1 MDFHCIYCGYEVPSD
16 YKRVKRFAQEF
27 TEDVKSN
34 LGPATQEWVDK
45 AKQQAQNS
53 QNAWYN
59 QGQQSYQNTWTQ
71 GQQNSQNAWYN
82 QKRTGY
88 GQEVSDKSRT
98 LTLILLLFLGV
109 WGIHHFYNGRIVLG
123 IFYIFTWGF
132 FGVGWLI
139 DLVLILTGR
148 YKDAKGRPVVIW

>member
-1 MDFHCIYCGYEVPSD
+1 MSSKNQKCPNCGAPLMDFHCIYCGYEVPSD
-16 YKRVKRFAQEF
+16 YERVKRFAQEF

-45 AKQQAQNS
+45 AKQQA
-53 QNAWYN
+53 
-59 QGQQSYQNTWTQ
+59 
-71 GQQNSQNAWYN
+71 QNSQNAWYN

-139 DLVLILTGR
+139 DLVLILTGS
-148 YKDAKGRPVVIW
+148 YKDAKGRPVVVW